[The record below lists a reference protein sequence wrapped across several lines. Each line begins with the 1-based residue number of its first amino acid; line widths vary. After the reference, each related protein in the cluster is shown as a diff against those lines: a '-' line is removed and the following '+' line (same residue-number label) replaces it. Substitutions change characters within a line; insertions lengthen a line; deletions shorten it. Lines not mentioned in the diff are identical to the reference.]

1 MAVVTIYNQG
11 NLQYVVL
18 PTREVLSKYPD
29 DIALSIHKAEQS
41 PFWRDKKR
49 KQFLQVE
56 GTQFFKRNA
65 DKLDTSF
72 SMEDSNGKMSA
83 GFFLYLAFR
92 RFQNQQVQAHFI
104 NDDEV
109 DNLLKPDDTAKK
121 GDDLSKLLILEK
133 AIEYLVKA
141 NPGERFEYLKPGEK
155 APDNTQI
162 HTTKRGARGYYPSEV
177 GKLESELKIGQE
189 RPIEVVGPVVDAKK
203 APAIGD
209 DDDDGEEE
217 DDGAEHQGP
226 ETNERFIERMKENGF
241 IPVGEAAKNYPTIT
255 KDEKDKLVVDASR
268 AGNGDFTDSKTII
281 TPNIAVVND
290 DGVIVQ
296 VTTSDGQIM
305 PVSEEAG
312 KLLIYINPRGDD
324 LTGTNKVQQ
333 EWRTPPNV
341 KNPLGATSKQYS
353 VAYNKSQ
360 TAKKHIRATALGSKI
375 DGIEKRIAIDIQSK
389 DRRTKDAALAIAII
403 HDTFRRIGK
412 GSSSVTWDGKNG
424 HPGPKKDKN
433 TKSGFVEDYTPTFGV
448 TSMQAQHIIVRG
460 DKVKLRFL
468 GKRGQLN
475 EVDVTNPQ
483 VIEELKRRKN
493 AAKKPT
499 DGIIDVNEPVVNAYL
514 KNITGGDFTAKDFRT
529 YHGTKIAYDVIGKRA
544 IPKIDRVKLMKS
556 VQNAISKGGIANE
569 QAFGEFLFTNVFR
582 QHHTFKRNIVG
593 EPVSKRLGNKPKVSI
608 DNYINPLVFSDNPF
622 NKNWDGAFEK
632 ELTSIL
638 KTKYPEA
645 EVKAAQDWLSAV
657 NKKNYGRKG
666 LDNPRKPKNWKKGD
680 AVPPGTVPKKKGK
693 NK

>member
-141 NPGERFEYLKPGEK
+141 REYVEDKGD
-155 APDNTQI
+155 APEGVEVQT
-162 HTTKRGARGYYPSEV
+162 GARGGLFYDPDQVKDKKQQEEMPSGIREV
-177 GKLESELKIGQE
+177 
-189 RPIEVVGPVVDAKK
+189 EVVQAEPLEVD
-203 APAIGD
+203 D
-209 DDDDGEEE
+209 EE
-217 DDGAEHQGP
+217 DDDAEHQGP

-255 KDEKDKLVVDASR
+255 KDEKDKLVADASR

-493 AAKKPT
+493 AAKKST

>member
-41 PFWRDKKR
+41 PFWSDKKR

-141 NPGERFEYLKPGEK
+141 REYVEDKGD
-155 APDNTQI
+155 APEGVEVQT
-162 HTTKRGARGYYPSEV
+162 GARGGLFYDPDQVKDKKQREEMPSGIREV
-177 GKLESELKIGQE
+177 
-189 RPIEVVGPVVDAKK
+189 EVVQAEPLEVD
-203 APAIGD
+203 D
-209 DDDDGEEE
+209 EE
-217 DDGAEHQGP
+217 DDDAEHQGP

-255 KDEKDKLVVDASR
+255 KDEKDKLVADASR

-290 DGVIVQ
+290 EGVIVQ

-324 LTGTNKVQQ
+324 LTETNKVQQ

-638 KTKYPEA
+638 KTKYPKA

>member
-141 NPGERFEYLKPGEK
+141 REYVEDKGD
-155 APDNTQI
+155 APEGVEVQT
-162 HTTKRGARGYYPSEV
+162 GARGGLFYDPDQVKDKKQQEEMPSGIREV
-177 GKLESELKIGQE
+177 
-189 RPIEVVGPVVDAKK
+189 EVVQAEPLEVD
-203 APAIGD
+203 D
-209 DDDDGEEE
+209 EE
-217 DDGAEHQGP
+217 DDDAEHQGP

-255 KDEKDKLVVDASR
+255 KDEKDKLVADASR

-305 PVSEEAG
+305 PVSQEAG
-312 KLLIYINPRGDD
+312 KLLIYINPRGDH

-499 DGIIDVNEPVVNAYL
+499 DGIIVVNEPVVNAYL

>member
-56 GTQFFKRNA
+56 GTQFFKRHA

-141 NPGERFEYLKPGEK
+141 REYVEDKGD
-155 APDNTQI
+155 APEGVEVQT
-162 HTTKRGARGYYPSEV
+162 GARGGLFYDPDQVKDKKQQEEMPSGIREV
-177 GKLESELKIGQE
+177 
-189 RPIEVVGPVVDAKK
+189 EVVQAEPLEVD
-203 APAIGD
+203 D
-209 DDDDGEEE
+209 EE
-217 DDGAEHQGP
+217 DDDAEHQGP

-255 KDEKDKLVVDASR
+255 KDEKDKLVADASR

>member
-141 NPGERFEYLKPGEK
+141 REYVEDKGD
-155 APDNTQI
+155 APEGVEVQT
-162 HTTKRGARGYYPSEV
+162 GARGGLFYDPDQVKDKKQQEEMPSGIREV
-177 GKLESELKIGQE
+177 
-189 RPIEVVGPVVDAKK
+189 EVVQAEPLEVD
-203 APAIGD
+203 D
-209 DDDDGEEE
+209 EE
-217 DDGAEHQGP
+217 DDDAEHQGP

-255 KDEKDKLVVDASR
+255 KDEKDKLVADASR

>member
-141 NPGERFEYLKPGEK
+141 REYVEDKGD
-155 APDNTQI
+155 APEGVEVQT
-162 HTTKRGARGYYPSEV
+162 GARGGLFYDPDQVKDKKQQEEMPSGIREV
-177 GKLESELKIGQE
+177 
-189 RPIEVVGPVVDAKK
+189 EVVQAEPLEVD
-203 APAIGD
+203 D
-209 DDDDGEEE
+209 EE
-217 DDGAEHQGP
+217 DDDAEHQGP

-241 IPVGEAAKNYPTIT
+241 ITVGEEAKNYPTIT
-255 KDEKDKLVVDASR
+255 KDEKDKLVADASR

>member
-133 AIEYLVKA
+133 ALEYLVKA
-141 NPGERFEYLKPGEK
+141 REYVEDKGD
-155 APDNTQI
+155 APEGVEVQT
-162 HTTKRGARGYYPSEV
+162 GARGGLFYDPDQVKDKKQQEEMPSGIREV
-177 GKLESELKIGQE
+177 
-189 RPIEVVGPVVDAKK
+189 EVVQAEPLEVD
-203 APAIGD
+203 D
-209 DDDDGEEE
+209 EE
-217 DDGAEHQGP
+217 DDDAEHQGP

-255 KDEKDKLVVDASR
+255 KDEKDKLVADASR

>member
-141 NPGERFEYLKPGEK
+141 REYVEDKGD
-155 APDNTQI
+155 APEGVEVQT
-162 HTTKRGARGYYPSEV
+162 GARGGLFYDPDQVKDKKHQEEMPSGIREV
-177 GKLESELKIGQE
+177 
-189 RPIEVVGPVVDAKK
+189 EVVQAEPLEVD
-203 APAIGD
+203 D
-209 DDDDGEEE
+209 EE
-217 DDGAEHQGP
+217 DDDAEHQGP

-255 KDEKDKLVVDASR
+255 KDEKDKLVADASR